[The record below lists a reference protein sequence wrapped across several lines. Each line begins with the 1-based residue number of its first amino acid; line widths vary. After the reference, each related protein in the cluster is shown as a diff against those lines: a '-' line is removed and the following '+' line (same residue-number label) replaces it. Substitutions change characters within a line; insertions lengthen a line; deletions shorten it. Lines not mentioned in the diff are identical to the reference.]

1 MALPGETSFSHRN
14 PHGWAPVACHSAHDS
29 SALVAVS
36 SSARHRKIPHSNLT
50 TLDHPVQSVDNSR
63 KTLLSPLNP
72 HLQLQRPQMAVGAAD
87 FLACPLSDVVL
98 VSSSLTDPTACQKSS
113 ARVLAILKPDV
124 PSDDELRTFISGYK
138 NTSLSSLK
146 PLSLH
151 GMHIISSSKLWENTP
166 RHDTNFGWNTSR
178 PSAPNTFCFLHA
190 ISSSRVIFERDF
202 LTFFPWDGWMGLDRM
217 GIKALELEI
226 CKPC

>member
-1 MALPGETSFSHRN
+1 
-14 PHGWAPVACHSAHDS
+14 
-29 SALVAVS
+29 VAVS

-72 HLQLQRPQMAVGAAD
+72 HRHQLQRPQVAVGAAD

-98 VSSSLTDPTACQKSS
+98 VSSSLTDLTACQKSS
-113 ARVLAILKPDV
+113 ARVLAISKPDV

-146 PLSLH
+146 PLSIQ
-151 GMHIISSSKLWENTP
+151 GMHSEGSSSCEDTCHATTRILDETLLGHQRRTP
-166 RHDTNFGWNTSR
+166 F
-178 PSAPNTFCFLHA
+178 AFCMQY
-190 ISSSRVIFERDF
+190 RVQ
-202 LTFFPWDGWMGLDRM
+202 G
-217 GIKALELEI
+217 
-226 CKPC
+226 